1 MTQVE
6 FENQLRELNGQK
18 AQVMNMYALMQ
29 NEVKEEIAEKNRQIH
44 ELSEQVQRLK
54 VQRAGLTER
63 RLKAEREWRDKI
75 QAYINQ
81 YQEQA
86 ERSWDAVST
95 YTIVKELRKRGWQGT
110 IFNNDPDMAEEH
122 KEGVIAA
129 FNGAHHFE
137 NDDDEETI
145 HD

>member
-1 MTQVE
+1 M
-6 FENQLRELNGQK
+6 NQFS
-18 AQVMNMYALMQ
+18 LMQ
-29 NEVKEEIAEKNRQIH
+29 NEVKEEIAAKNRQIH

-54 VQRAGLTER
+54 VQRAGLNEQ
-63 RLKAEREWRDKI
+63 RLKAEKVWGDKI

-122 KEGVIAA
+122 KDGVIAA
-129 FNGAHHFE
+129 FNGKAKE
-137 NDDDEETI
+137 DEASESE
-145 HD
+145 

>member
-6 FENQLRELNGQK
+6 FENQLRELRSQK
-18 AQVMNMYALMQ
+18 AQVMNQFSLMQ
-29 NEVKEEIAEKNRQIH
+29 NEVKEEIAAKNRQIH

-54 VQRAGLTER
+54 VQRAGLNEQ
-63 RLKAEREWRDKI
+63 RLKAEKVWGDKI

-122 KEGVIAA
+122 KDGVIAA
-129 FNGAHHFE
+129 FNGKAKE
-137 NDDDEETI
+137 DEQPTEEA
-145 HD
+145 